1 MNFPPASGRPNE
13 MNVNLRT
20 VKSRLNNIANFLVM
34 VMVVALLVFVVYL
47 SRQNRRVRLEY
58 NRRMFTV
65 EKKIDQLQHR
75 LDKKDFV
82 IKQLRGQLRQLKS
95 QDNQQ

>member
-1 MNFPPASGRPNE
+1 

-47 SRQNRRVRLEY
+47 SRQNRRVRREY
-58 NRRMFTV
+58 NRRMFTM
-65 EKKIDQLQHR
+65 EKKINQLQHR
-75 LDKKDFV
+75 IDKKDF
-82 IKQLRGQLRQLKS
+82 IIEQLRDQLRQLKG

>member
-1 MNFPPASGRPNE
+1 

-47 SRQNRRVRLEY
+47 SRQNRRVRREY
-58 NRRMFTV
+58 NRRMFTM
-65 EKKIDQLQHR
+65 EKKINQLQHR
-75 LDKKDFV
+75 LDKKDF
-82 IKQLRGQLRQLKS
+82 IIEQLRGQLRQLKG